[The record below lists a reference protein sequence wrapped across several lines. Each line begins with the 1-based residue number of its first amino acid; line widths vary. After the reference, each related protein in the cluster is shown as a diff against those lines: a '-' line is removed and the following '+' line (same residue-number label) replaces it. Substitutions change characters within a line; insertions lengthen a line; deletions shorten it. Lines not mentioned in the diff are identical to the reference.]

1 MNTKTTSYTIL
12 ALVLGYTIM
21 SIVPTMLTSPMML
34 IENGATTKGDELL
47 ETPQGETLGDNYL
60 GDSTQ
65 GRDAGSEAGDAQI
78 YYLIFDVIISF
89 TVNYL
94 ARRRFM

>member
-65 GRDAGSEAGDAQI
+65 GRDAGSEAGDSQI
-78 YYLIFDVIISF
+78 YYLMLDIIIAF
-89 TVNYL
+89 TVYYL

>member
-21 SIVPTMLTSPMML
+21 SIVPSMLTSPMML

-65 GRDAGSEAGDAQI
+65 GRDAGSEAGDTQI
-78 YYLIFDVIISF
+78 YYLIFDVIIAF
-89 TVNYL
+89 TVYYL